1 MIALRCSCGFT
12 ELADEEITDHL
23 LLVFEPA
30 GGNGNDGLA
39 HEEGDRLTC
48 LCGFTAI
55 TTEEL
60 DDHFMRAFIPG
71 DAIGRDGNRHEV
83 VDEPD

>member
-1 MIALRCSCGFT
+1 MIAVQCSCGFR

-23 LLVFEPA
+23 LLVFEPPD
-30 GGNGNDGLA
+30 GKGSDGLA
-39 HEEGDRLTC
+39 HEEGERLTC

-60 DDHFMRAFIPG
+60 DTHLMTLFTPH
-71 DAIGRDGNRHEV
+71 DAIGHDGKRHDPI
-83 VDEPD
+83 DEPH